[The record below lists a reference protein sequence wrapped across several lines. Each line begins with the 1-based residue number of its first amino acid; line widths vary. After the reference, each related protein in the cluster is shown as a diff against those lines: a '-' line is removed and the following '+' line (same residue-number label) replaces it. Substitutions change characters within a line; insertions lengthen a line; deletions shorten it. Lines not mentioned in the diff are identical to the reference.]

1 MNKKELVELFMSNE
15 RIPRYIYRVN
25 PYSEQ
30 VLTAIEGGKIDAII
44 DWSVSEDEYAGHPV
58 IHSIERIEKNAIVL
72 NCVIHTYPIAVGRKF
87 DKAGIQ
93 NIDLFSFLKYS
104 SIKIDIPYW
113 RGFRESYETR
123 RAEYDAV
130 CDRLSDDISRK
141 TYESLIALK
150 YDLDVSGMDMF
161 DAGPENQYFEP
172 FLNLSNDHEVFVDLG
187 GFDGANTE
195 FFTKHYPGY
204 KKVYYFEP
212 EPAIMEDAKKRLSKF
227 PYIEYFQIAASNEN
241 GTIRFASDS
250 AASKIS
256 DEGSIEVRTAK
267 LDDLL
272 ERDVTFLKMDVEGAE
287 SACIEGARE
296 IIKTCHPRLAIC
308 VYHKGADFVDI
319 PKQILDIRSD
329 YKLYMRHYSE
339 GICDT
344 VMFFIPQ

>member
-1 MNKKELVELFMSNE
+1 M
-15 RIPRYIYRVN
+15 
-25 PYSEQ
+25 
-30 VLTAIEGGKIDAII
+30 
-44 DWSVSEDEYAGHPV
+44 
-58 IHSIERIEKNAIVL
+58 
-72 NCVIHTYPIAVGRKF
+72 
-87 DKAGIQ
+87 
-93 NIDLFSFLKYS
+93 KYS

-123 RAEYDAV
+123 NEEYDAV
-130 CDRLSDDISRK
+130 YERMSDDVSQK
-141 TYESLIALK
+141 TYKSLIALK

-161 DAGPENQYFEP
+161 DASPENQYFEP
-172 FLNLSNDHEVFVDLG
+172 FLNLAKDNEVFVDLG

-195 FFTKHYPGY
+195 YFAEHYSGY

-212 EPAIMEDAKKRLSKF
+212 EPTIMEDAKKRLSKYPNIDF
-227 PYIEYFQIAASNEN
+227 FQVAASNEN
-241 GTIRFASDS
+241 GTIKFASDS

-256 DEGSIEVRTAK
+256 DEGDIEVRTAK

-272 ERDVTFLKMDVEGAE
+272 GRDVTFLKMDVEGAE
-287 SACIEGARE
+287 SACIEGSRD

-319 PKQILDIRSD
+319 PKQIFDIRSD

-344 VMFFIPQ
+344 VMFFIPE